1 MFSQDVIEAHKQMM
15 MAETL
20 PLLESKFESP
30 SDVDIRWDVRY
41 QDDLGILMMT
51 VKESDTGKIVVEK
64 SMKIQQ
70 LNG

>member
-64 SMKIQQ
+64 SMRIQQ